1 MEATPPTGEQP
12 PPGQRPTAGQPPV
25 TGEQPITGEHAVGAR
40 PDPHERIDGLRAWIA
55 QLERKLGIRTYAI
68 GAAAVLALAGA
79 AVGIVLAMQAQDD
92 SDKAQSSVQEVKTQL
107 GVVGEDASQAAQE
120 EVQSLS
126 GRLDKLES
134 RVSTLEQSG
143 KTSGKRIQVLED
155 DVADLRT
162 KISDLENSNSGGQG
176 TTTTTTTT
184 TTTPN

>member
-12 PPGQRPTAGQPPV
+12 AAGQQPAAGEQPV
-25 TGEQPITGEHAVGAR
+25 TGQEKTGPR

-55 QLERKLGIRTYAI
+55 QLDRKLGIRTYAI

-92 SDKAQSSVQEVKTQL
+92 TDNAQESVQELRTQL
-107 GVVGEDASQAAQE
+107 GTVGENASQAAQD

-126 GRLDKLES
+126 GRLDKLAS
-134 RVSTLEQSG
+134 RVSTLEQDG
-143 KTSGKRIQVLED
+143 KTSGKRIQVVED
-155 DVADLRT
+155 DIADLRT
-162 KISDLENSNSGGQG
+162 KISDLESSSSGGSG

-184 TTTPN
+184 TTSN